1 MQNKLQSFIPTKIVI
16 RNYTRILLTITLK
29 YKNLRN
35 SIIKGMSDLP
45 HKEIFIGKYKKV
57 RINEAYDSADFS

>member
-1 MQNKLQSFIPTKIVI
+1 MHNKLHSFIPTQIVI

-35 SIIKGMSDLP
+35 GIIKSVSDLP

-57 RINEAYDSADFS
+57 RIKEAYGSVDLS